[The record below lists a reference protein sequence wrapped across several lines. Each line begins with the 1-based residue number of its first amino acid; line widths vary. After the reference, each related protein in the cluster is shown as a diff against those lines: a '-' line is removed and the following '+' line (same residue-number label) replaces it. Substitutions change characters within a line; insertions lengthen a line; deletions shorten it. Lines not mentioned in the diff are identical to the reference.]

1 MYFPPTD
8 TVCIQSESDIT
19 NSFTEEQ
26 QTKKIHHY
34 ILCKK
39 RDCLG
44 VSQEER
50 ARIKTTKKKQ
60 MFNHSLIFNKDLAY
74 SPKVQMWWLV
84 YIEGEG
90 QYCLIC
96 KKFDSKNP
104 QNKKEF
110 FSAEPSTRLKKDCLE
125 EHIATKRHKDA
136 ITAIL
141 MNRFSVFQIELDH
154 NAEVQVDV
162 YERVFYCLYW
172 LAKEDIA
179 NVKVKSLLK
188 LVAKLGCD
196 MSGFNHTSVGSF
208 RNMLLLLGEMIQN
221 EVISAVTGPFGVMV
235 DDMTDIA
242 NLEQMIGFIQYYN
255 RGSEKVEVKFLC
267 LENVLASSDAADSLT
282 ITSILLEVIEKH
294 SLNFD
299 WFKSFVSDGASV
311 MVGERSGVATRL
323 KADERIQ
330 SLISVHCVCHKLALA
345 CTDTLNDLAT
355 IKKMQNTLNTLW
367 QLLDNSNKKTAIFL
381 KVQLEVS
388 EITLSNKNSQKKI
401 AKKLKKACQTRWLSF
416 NAAVQSAWESFS
428 AIIQFLIRMKDED
441 PTCQGLLVQMNNV
454 RFLACL
460 YVLKHVLPVLDNLS
474 KSFQHSTVNF
484 SHLKP
489 EIVRAKAALDEVATK
504 EVPIKQF
511 CQDIKEG
518 KMVLLQF
525 SPSEHQLASMRNLLL
540 KYVSALKENIDLRFQ
555 NTLPLLGALSIF
567 DPTLIPASSSE
578 LPSYGVDSIQVLA
591 KHYFPDQQDRLLAEW
606 NILKYH
612 MKEMAIPA
620 DVKEGKTT
628 MPAEWCM
635 SQLMKQRSSFL
646 SLLPLLMHIVEI
658 ALTMPISNAWPER
671 GVSRVKLIKSRLR
684 SRLTNEMLEA
694 LVNISMNGPEAN
706 SSECDTLVKKTTE
719 KWLSGKR
726 YNLAKGKSASRESKG
741 KEPAPPELTSVSTQT
756 DPQVEDRQS
765 QEEQQALQEEEQAL
779 IKLGLANFQDDP
791 SCDDS
796 DRDSAMGESDFSDSD
811 F

>member
-8 TVCIQSESDIT
+8 TVCTQSESDIT
-19 NSFTEEQ
+19 DSFTEEQ

-141 MNRFSVFQIELDH
+141 MNRLSVFQKELDH

-208 RNMLLLLGEMIQN
+208 RNMLLLLGEIIQN

-282 ITSILLEVIEKH
+282 ITSILLKVIEKH

-345 CTDTLNDLAT
+345 CTDTLNDLAR

-367 QLLDNSNKKTAIFL
+367 RLLDNSNKKTAIFL
-381 KVQLEVS
+381 KVQLEVR

-428 AIIQFLIRMKDED
+428 AIIQFLIKMKDED
-441 PTCQGLLVQMNNV
+441 ATCQGLLVQMNNV

-671 GVSRVKLIKSRLR
+671 GASRVKLIKSRLR

-726 YNLAKGKSASRESKG
+726 YKLAKGKSASRESKG

-756 DPQVEDRQS
+756 DPQVEDSQS